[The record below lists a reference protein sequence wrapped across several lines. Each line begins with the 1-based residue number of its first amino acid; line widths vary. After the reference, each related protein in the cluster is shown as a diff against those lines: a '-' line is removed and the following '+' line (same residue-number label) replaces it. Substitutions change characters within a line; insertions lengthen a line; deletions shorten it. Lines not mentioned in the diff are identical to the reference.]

1 MSENIKNY
9 KLFIATPCYN
19 GLCHSGYTLSLLK
32 TFGYFQAAKNI
43 KIVHKFILYE
53 SLVPRARNHFIAH
66 ALSDPEVTH
75 ILFVDSDMKWE
86 PADLAKMLTAG
97 KPIIG
102 AASPK
107 KRYHWDKLRTDAVRD
122 IVLNNNLSNDEFREK
137 IKANLVEYA
146 INFGA
151 SREVKGGLIEVDQI
165 GTAFMLISREAIM
178 QMIKSYPELRVQNPS
193 KELPEEARKHMYCLF
208 ELGVDKEGEYY
219 SEDYSFCR
227 RFTRLG
233 GKVYADLSIN
243 LGHQGQE
250 DFEGNFL
257 SLGSLKRTSM
267 PRN

>member
-1 MSENIKNY
+1 MPDDKNTY
-9 KLFIATPCYN
+9 KIFIATPCYN
-19 GLCHSGYTLSLLK
+19 GMCHSGYTISLLK
-32 TFGYFQAAKNI
+32 TFGYFQAAKNV
-43 KIVHKFILYE
+43 KLVHKFILYE
-53 SLVPRARNHFIAH
+53 SLVPRARNHFIAY

-86 PADLAKMLTAG
+86 PTDLAKMIAAD

-107 KRYHWDKLRTDAVRD
+107 KRYHWDKLRSDAVREL
-122 IVLNNNLSNDEFREK
+122 VLNDQLTNEEFRAK

-146 INFGA
+146 INFGD
-151 SREVKGGLIEVDQI
+151 SREVKGGLIEVGQI
-165 GTAFMLISREAIM
+165 GTAFMLISRFAIM
-178 QMIKSYPELRVQNPS
+178 QMIEAYPELRVQNPS

-227 RFTRLG
+227 RFTQLG

-257 SLGSLKRTSM
+257 SLANIQRTTV
-267 PRN
+267 

>member
-1 MSENIKNY
+1 MAEDINNY

-19 GLCHSGYTLSLLK
+19 GMCHSGYTLSLLK
-32 TFGYFQAAKNI
+32 TYSFFQAAKNV

-53 SLVPRARNHFIAH
+53 SLVPRARNHFIAY
-66 ALSDPEVTH
+66 ALSDPDITH

-86 PADLAKMLTAG
+86 PTDLAKLLAAD

-107 KRYHWDKLRTDAVRD
+107 KRYHWDKLRTEAVRE
-122 IVLNNNLSNDEFREK
+122 IVLNDKLTSEEFRSK

-146 INFGA
+146 VNFGS
-151 SREVKGGLIEVDQI
+151 SREVKGGLIEVEQI
-165 GTAFMLISREAIM
+165 GTAFMLISRAAIM
-178 QMIKSYPELRVQNPS
+178 QMIDAYPELKVQNPS
-193 KELPEEARKHMYCLF
+193 REIPDEARKHMYCLF
-208 ELGVDKEGEYY
+208 ELGIDKEGEYF

-227 RFTRLG
+227 RYTHLG

-243 LGHQGQE
+243 LGHLGQE

-257 SLGSLKRTSM
+257 SLGNLKRS
-267 PRN
+267 PKAE